1 MKFFLVYGMSGS
13 GKTTIS
19 TEMARF
25 FLNKQQTS
33 SVIPLDFF
41 YKEKYPYSFDEP
53 QAFDWR
59 RLMGVI

>member
-1 MKFFLVYGMSGS
+1 MIFCIVYGMSGS

-19 TEMARF
+19 TEMARYL
-25 FLNKQQTS
+25 LNKQMTT

-53 QAFDWR
+53 
-59 RLMGVI
+59 